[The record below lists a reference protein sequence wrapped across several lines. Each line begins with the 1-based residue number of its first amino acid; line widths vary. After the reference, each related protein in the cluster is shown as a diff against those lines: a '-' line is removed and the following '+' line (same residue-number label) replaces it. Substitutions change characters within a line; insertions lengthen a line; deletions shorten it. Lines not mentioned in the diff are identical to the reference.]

1 MNTPVET
8 PANTPYK
15 HCYISEHLIRI
26 DSADVSAWLALG
38 TDRAALIDSCAGEG
52 NIGDYARSLTS
63 LPLFCILTHGH
74 VDHIGG
80 AMTVEQRYLHPLDF
94 ALAEK
99 HGTYEARLNYVG
111 GKKSTDTASPDVQK
125 EPVTGF
131 LPLEDGQRFDLGGF
145 HLTMLLLPGH
155 TRGSMTVLFEED
167 RTLLLGDAC
176 NPLTFLFF
184 PGMPSIEEY
193 RDNLIEFRDR
203 HRNKFDRVLFSHSE
217 QAGPDI
223 LDENIRVCGRILDKT
238 DDRVPFNIPR
248 FASAKEKPVIAMA
261 ILGHPKERRRA
272 DGKRGNIAYLP
283 SNIYTRS

>member
-1 MNTPVET
+1 MNTP
-8 PANTPYK
+8 YR
-15 HCYISEHLIRI
+15 HSYISDHLIRI
-26 DSADVSAWLALG
+26 DSPDVSAWLAIG

-63 LPLFCILTHGH
+63 LPLICILTHGH

-80 AMTVEQRYLHPLDF
+80 AMTVEQRYLHPLDY
-94 ALAEK
+94 ALAAE
-99 HGTYEARLNYVG
+99 HGTYEARLNYLNSHKGCENEDIESV
-111 GKKSTDTASPDVQK
+111 PEVQK

-131 LPLEDGQRFDLGGF
+131 LPLEDEMRFDLGGF
-145 HLTMLLLPGH
+145 LLTMLLLPGH
-155 TRGSMTVLFEED
+155 TRGSIAVLFEED

-184 PGMPSIEEY
+184 PGMPSVEEY

-203 HRNKFDRVLFSHSE
+203 HRSKFDRVLFSHFE
-217 QAGPDI
+217 KAGPDI
-223 LDENIRVCGRILDKT
+223 LDENIRVCDRILEGT
-238 DDRVPFNIPR
+238 DDHVPFNIPR

-283 SNIYTRS
+283 SNVFA